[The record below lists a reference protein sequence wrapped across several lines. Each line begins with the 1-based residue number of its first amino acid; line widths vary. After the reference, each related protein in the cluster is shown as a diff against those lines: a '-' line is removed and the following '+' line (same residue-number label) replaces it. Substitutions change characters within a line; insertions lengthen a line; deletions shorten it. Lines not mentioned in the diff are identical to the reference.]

1 VQDYAENIAGIFRI
15 SRKVIWAQRWVAC
28 HPLSCLDGRNRKG
41 VTMGRLSTHVLD
53 TARGKPAAGVR
64 ITLYRISGQSH
75 RKVKEMVTNADGRTD
90 GPMLEGALL
99 TEGQYELVF
108 AAGDY
113 LRASGQAGEGLL
125 FLDEIPIR
133 FGVPDATAH
142 YHVPLLISPFGYSTY
157 RGS

>member
-1 VQDYAENIAGIFRI
+1 MGATAGRMPTAFVLGWRR
-15 SRKVIWAQRWVAC
+15 SQE
-28 HPLSCLDGRNRKG
+28 

-64 ITLYRISGQSH
+64 ITLFRISGQSH
-75 RKVKEMVTNADGRTD
+75 RKVAEMVTNADGRTD
-90 GPMLEGALL
+90 SPMLEGAAL
-99 TEGQYELVF
+99 TAGSYELVF

-113 LRASGQAGEGLL
+113 LRASGQAGEGML

-133 FGVPDATAH
+133 FGVPDAAAH